1 MPCSCCKINRS
12 VRSRGFLFLSDLQF
26 LRGVGIDVWP
36 VLNVF
41 YRQMIADSGDSC
53 ALGKS
58 LVVRCF
64 QKYPQKNT
72 LTVSFTA
79 VHGNYYQSKHS
90 LASIILRAVHSRL
103 SACVR
108 LMIPAIFL

>member
-1 MPCSCCKINRS
+1 MASVKCLLPSNDRRLLGDLVCPREESGRSLFSKIS
-12 VRSRGFLFLSDLQF
+12 T
-26 LRGVGIDVWP
+26 
-36 VLNVF
+36 
-41 YRQMIADSGDSC
+41 
-53 ALGKS
+53 
-58 LVVRCF
+58 
-64 QKYPQKNT
+64 KNT

-108 LMIPAIFL
+108 LMILAIFLLNICTSSKAYI